1 MAEVSQREWR
11 IPGQRAKRK
20 AWGYTLT
27 TKVDG
32 KPKRIK
38 SYRAEWTK
46 EQAEEA
52 LAKAQLK
59 IEPPKAQASGITFK
73 QAVDQY
79 LAAKARKR
87 TLACDLHHLTEFIS
101 VFGAETPLS
110 EISSSKISAW
120 KADKLKATSS
130 LTGRHY
136 AAASI
141 NRPLAALRHLLRL
154 AHEEWEAIPSIPKV
168 RLEREPQGRLRWL
181 SQEEISTMLAAC
193 SKSKNIELHAAVVIA
208 LNTGLRKGELYGLT
222 WDRIDLSRGVL
233 RLETTKSG
241 ARREIPLND
250 ESYRAL
256 VSLQPRAAGH
266 VFKARTSDAA
276 YLGAVAT
283 AKLEDVTFHTL
294 RHTFASWAM
303 MRGGSLKELQELL
316 GHASLTMTMRYAHL
330 SPDRLR
336 SAVSRLAGLTTGSAV
351 AAEVA
356 EDRAQ
361 ARAHEPLEVDSPQ
374 HVARISA

>member
-11 IPGQRAKRK
+11 IPGQRTKRK
-20 AWGYTLT
+20 AWGFTMT
-27 TKVDG
+27 TKVAG

-38 SYRAEWTK
+38 SYRAEWSK

-52 LAKAQLK
+52 LAKALLK
-59 IEPPKAQASGITFK
+59 VEAPKAQASGITFK

-87 TLACDLHHLTEFIS
+87 TLACDLQHLNEFVS
-101 VFGAETPLS
+101 AFGGSTPLS
-110 EISSSKISAW
+110 EITAAKISAW
-120 KADKLKATSS
+120 KADKLKAVSP

-154 AHEEWEAIPSIPKV
+154 AHEEWEAIPAVPKV

-181 SQEEISTMLAAC
+181 TQDEITGLLAAC
-193 SKSKNIELHAAVVIA
+193 LKSRNTELHAAVVIA
-208 LNTGLRKGELYGLT
+208 LNTGLRKAELYGLT
-222 WDRIDLSRGVL
+222 WDRIDLSRGVI
-233 RLETTKSG
+233 RLEVTKSG
-241 ARREIPLND
+241 NRREVPLND
-250 ESYRAL
+250 DSYRAL
-256 VSLQPRAAGH
+256 VSLQPREAGH

-276 YLGAVAT
+276 YLSAVAV
-283 AKLEDVTFHTL
+283 ARLADVTFHTL

-303 MRGGSLKELQELL
+303 MRGASLKELQELL

-336 SAVSRLAGLTTGSAV
+336 TAVSRLAGLTTGAAV
-351 AAEVA
+351 PAEVT

-361 ARAHEPLEVDSPQ
+361 ARAHEPLEADLPL